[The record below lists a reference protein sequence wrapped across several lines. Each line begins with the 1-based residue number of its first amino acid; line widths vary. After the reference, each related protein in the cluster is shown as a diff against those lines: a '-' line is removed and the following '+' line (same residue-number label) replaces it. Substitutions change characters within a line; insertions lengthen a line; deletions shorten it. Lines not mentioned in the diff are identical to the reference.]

1 MMITTGSYTGTGS
14 DQDTN
19 DLGIPN
25 NHAFSIFRAL
35 TVTDASNV
43 EHRLLEMRNP
53 WGIEQFIGDW
63 SMTSDLWTDDLLSQV
78 GHTLEDDGVYF
89 LSYSDYLNN
98 MEYSDLSYDT
108 STWHHAGFAVFD
120 DDEPYEQM
128 EVFGDGVLYNIHT
141 LTITSPVQ

>member
-1 MMITTGSYTGTGS
+1 MIDDGTEEEFWQALVSASDSGMMITTGSYTGTGS

-53 WGIEQFIGDW
+53 WGIEKFVGDW
-63 SMTSDLWTDDLLSQV
+63 SMTSDLWTDDLLS
-78 GHTLEDDGVYF
+78 
-89 LSYSDYLNN
+89 
-98 MEYSDLSYDT
+98 
-108 STWHHAGFAVFD
+108 
-120 DDEPYEQM
+120 
-128 EVFGDGVLYNIHT
+128 
-141 LTITSPVQ
+141 

>member
-53 WGIEQFIGDW
+53 WGIE
-63 SMTSDLWTDDLLSQV
+63 
-78 GHTLEDDGVYF
+78 
-89 LSYSDYLNN
+89 
-98 MEYSDLSYDT
+98 
-108 STWHHAGFAVFD
+108 
-120 DDEPYEQM
+120 
-128 EVFGDGVLYNIHT
+128 
-141 LTITSPVQ
+141 